1 MLEPLAE
8 AGGWEVLLARSHESL
23 TALHVSAR
31 EGLLESS
38 QCLAHIG
45 GKRLLAAKDS
55 QSLTAEEHAR
65 AKGHGALALMLRRS
79 RIGMIGADVCG
90 QARPVSEQ
98 EAALAVER
106 ADAAMAA
113 LLAEESGASKDG
125 AAGAAGD
132 SRAGKAGGIDK
143 DKGRAGKKKKN

>member
-1 MLEPLAE
+1 
-8 AGGWEVLLARSHESL
+8 
-23 TALHVSAR
+23 
-31 EGLLESS
+31 
-38 QCLAHIG
+38 
-45 GKRLLAAKDS
+45 
-55 QSLTAEEHAR
+55 
-65 AKGHGALALMLRRS
+65 MLRRS

-125 AAGAAGD
+125 AAGAARG
-132 SRAGKAGGIDK
+132 SKEGKAGGIDK
-143 DKGRAGKKKKN
+143 KAGKKKKK